1 MAEEFQLQFTALK
14 TKKAKIADGRQSR
27 KKKST
32 IDFGLTKELDYANFG
47 VETKTAEKKEDVEMN
62 IGTFVVL
69 VIVAC
74 IVGLA
79 ARKVWKDKKS
89 GKSCS
94 SCGGSCGGCSGC
106 HPAPSKKK

>member
-1 MAEEFQLQFTALK
+1 MLTLEQKQKQRQLK
-14 TKKAKIADGRQSR
+14 ER
-27 KKKST
+27 K
-32 IDFGLTKELDYANFG
+32 
-47 VETKTAEKKEDVEMN
+47 DVDMN

-89 GKSCS
+89 GKSWLVVAEAVC
-94 SCGGSCGGCSGC
+94 GCSGC
-106 HPAPSKKK
+106 HPAPSKKKIK

>member
-1 MAEEFQLQFTALK
+1 MLTLEWKQRQLK
-14 TKKAKIADGRQSR
+14 
-27 KKKST
+27 
-32 IDFGLTKELDYANFG
+32 
-47 VETKTAEKKEDVEMN
+47 KKEDVDMN